1 MKSLIV
7 VHSWHHNSTA
17 KVAEAMANVLRTEI
31 KTTLT
36 ANASAFAEV
45 GLLGF
50 GAGIDSGAHYA
61 ELLAFAKTL
70 PDAPGRKC
78 FLFSTCGVYTED
90 KMQTDHAALRA
101 ILEGKGYLVLGDFS
115 CPGFNT
121 NSFLKYFGGM
131 NKGRPN
137 AGDLTR
143 AEEFARRMV
152 AAAAGGEGA

>member
-1 MKSLIV
+1 MKSWIV

-17 KVAEAMANVLRTEI
+17 KVAEAMANVLRAEI

-36 ANASAFAEV
+36 ADVSEFAQA

-50 GAGIDSGAHYA
+50 GAGIDSGAHYS

-70 PDAPGRKC
+70 PDAPGQKC

-101 ILEGKGYLVLGDFS
+101 ILEGKSYLVLGDFS

-121 NSFLKYFGGM
+121 NSFLKYLGGM
-131 NKGRPN
+131 NKDRPN
-137 AGDLTR
+137 AGDLAR
-143 AEEFARRMV
+143 AGDFARRM
-152 AAAAGGEGA
+152 AAIALEREGA